1 MKVVDTK
8 EEWIKLVT
16 MKKNKIKDPLKANY
30 FKLDLVPAEFKPSRK
45 KSYIYLG
52 IAIAVLLL
60 SLVFVGLSAAPYV
73 EILNRGVTQAEFVN
87 AVETN
92 GFFTRIY
99 TPDNSTTIQPGTVGL
114 DITPLVRSSNDPN
127 IVATIRIAIGAVS
140 IFLFVLFI
148 ILIIVSYMYFLGSI
162 KAIDKPTKP
171 YVTEPTTQTKK
182 V

>member
-1 MKVVDTK
+1 M
-8 EEWIKLVT
+8 
-16 MKKNKIKDPLKANY
+16 
-30 FKLDLVPAEFKPSRK
+30 
-45 KSYIYLG
+45 
-52 IAIAVLLL
+52 
-60 SLVFVGLSAAPYV
+60 